1 MPAEFVGRKADDPT
15 GRSELFDVDPAIGIG
30 IRRPCVQKAHGRDK
44 CLGKYVHR
52 GVLLDADV
60 VPGPFPQGGV
70 LGENL
75 IADDRRRFDAAQRT
89 IALRWL
95 AVLWKQRDRR
105 VAEFTTQHDRVRAF
119 FS

>member
-52 GVLLDADV
+52 GVLLDA
-60 VPGPFPQGGV
+60 
-70 LGENL
+70 
-75 IADDRRRFDAAQRT
+75 AQRT